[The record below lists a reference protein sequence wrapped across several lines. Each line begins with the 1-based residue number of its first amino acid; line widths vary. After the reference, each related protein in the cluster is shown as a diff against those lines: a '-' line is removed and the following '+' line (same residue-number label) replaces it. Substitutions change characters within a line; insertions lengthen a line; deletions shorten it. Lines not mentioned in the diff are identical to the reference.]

1 MSVSVRALE
10 QVHANVRAAIIH
22 RRPIAA
28 LYRGSRRWLCPH
40 LLGWSRERR
49 LLVLC
54 YQYRGESVT
63 GLKPPGDPD
72 NWRCLALENLSQVE
86 LLDDPWQ
93 TAENYSRPQTC
104 IEDVELDVDDYPEP
118 VPPTNPKSAKL

>member
-1 MSVSVRALE
+1 MKDITLRNTTQEKKDETPRKCFTLRGGCRARSRSGSTRRLGRPRFRHCGILGSMSVSVRALE

-28 LYRGSRRWLCPH
+28 LYRGSRRLLCPH

-54 YQYRGESVT
+54 YQYGGDSVT
-63 GLKPPGDPD
+63 GLKP
-72 NWRCLALENLSQVE
+72 
-86 LLDDPWQ
+86 
-93 TAENYSRPQTC
+93 
-104 IEDVELDVDDYPEP
+104 
-118 VPPTNPKSAKL
+118 